1 MNKLRVLAV
10 DDHPSV
16 LTGLRH
22 FLDSQPDMKLAGEA
36 AAPEEA
42 VRLARELH
50 PDAIILDLRL
60 GDEVTGVE
68 TCRQTKS
75 LPGAPRVIAY
85 SGHDSPGDVIGVVL
99 AGANGY
105 LHKSADLARLP
116 EMIRKVCAGEE
127 AWAHDLTPNEAL
139 SRAREIA
146 QRADL
151 TEREWEIFTLM
162 YRAYDNERISET
174 LRVSPDTVKTHV
186 RRVLKKLE
194 AENRKELF
202 G

>member
-22 FLDSQPDMKLAGEA
+22 FLDSQTDMELAGEA
-36 AAPEEA
+36 AAPEDA
-42 VRLARELH
+42 VRLARELQ

-75 LPGAPRVIAY
+75 LPGAPCIIAY
-85 SGHDSPGDVIGVVL
+85 SGHNSPGDVIGVVL

-105 LHKSADLARLP
+105 LHKSADLTRLP

-127 AWAHDLTPNEAL
+127 AWTHDLAPDEAV

-146 QRADL
+146 QKADL
-151 TEREWEIFTLM
+151 TGREWEIFTLM
-162 YRAYDNERISET
+162 YRGYDNERISET